1 MPSGNWG
8 KVVTLFAVNIIY
20 ISIFLLNIP
29 FVCTFVIL
37 CINFIVRYTIQK
49 SEKFD
54 SQYNSHFD
62 NHTHISV
69 FGKEKMTQNIT
80 MEKVARLQVGS

>member
-1 MPSGNWG
+1 M
-8 KVVTLFAVNIIY
+8 Y
-20 ISIFLLNIP
+20 ICNSFYKLY
-29 FVCTFVIL
+29 
-37 CINFIVRYTIQK
+37 IVRYTTQK

-69 FGKEKMTQNIT
+69 FAKEKMTQNIT
-80 MEKVARLQVGS
+80 MEKVTFYSNAII